1 MGRENLPQALSRTAA
16 SDGVEPALQALE
28 DFGATVVTDVIEKE
42 VLDAVNAELDPF
54 VEQANP
60 ARKFLN
66 PAVGAFFGEKTRHVS
81 GVAGK
86 SPTFARAVLCHPFI
100 LSVAD
105 AILGPSCAE
114 YQLNIAHLLDRG
126 PGADP
131 QMLHR
136 DELVWVHVP
145 RPHPELQ
152 FAMIIALEDFT
163 EENGST
169 RVVPGS
175 HRWSHDRQ
183 PETSEIATATMTA
196 GSAVMYLGSTLHGG
210 GPNRSEALGRRGL
223 HLSYMLGWLRP
234 EENNVLSTPREVARK
249 MPRRAQELIGYSA
262 HDALADGGGYLGTV
276 DLRAPVDLLEEGNL

>member
-1 MGRENLPQALSRTAA
+1 MPESIAQVSAGDGAA
-16 SDGVEPALQALE
+16 PALQALE
-28 DFGATVVTDVIEKE
+28 DFGATVVTDAIDRD
-42 VLDAVNAELDPF
+42 VLRAVNAELDPF
-54 VEQANP
+54 VEQADP
-60 ARKFLN
+60 ARSFLN
-66 PAVGAFFGEKTRHVS
+66 PALSGFFGDKTRHVA

-86 SPTFARAVLCHPFI
+86 SPTFASDVLCHPFF

-126 PGADP
+126 PGAER

-152 FAMIIALEDFT
+152 MAMIIALEDFT
-163 EENGST
+163 DENGST

-175 HRWSHDRQ
+175 HRWPLDRQ
-183 PETSEIATATMTA
+183 PDDSEIATAVMPA
-196 GSAVMYLGSTLHGG
+196 GSVVLYLGSTLHGG
-210 GPNRSEALGRRGL
+210 GANTSKHLRRRGL